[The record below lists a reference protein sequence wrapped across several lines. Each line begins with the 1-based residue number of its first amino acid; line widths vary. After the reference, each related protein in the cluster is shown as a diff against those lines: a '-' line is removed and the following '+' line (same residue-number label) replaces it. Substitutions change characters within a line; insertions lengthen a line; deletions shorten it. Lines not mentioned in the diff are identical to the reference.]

1 MLGNFLLRSI
11 FLLMIISCITVDM
24 QSSTTKGPP
33 KRTTPRT
40 GFVKTLFQ
48 VAYEQWADT
57 RNTFGKI
64 NKMLNDNFAPEGA
77 AAATV
82 STTESSDP
90 NATTT
95 KAPYR
100 ITRNEFSR
108 ILRRNVKGLVRLFNL
123 ELDEALKQ
131 SKITD
136 KEFNRNASIEFSKF
150 L

>member
-1 MLGNFLLRSI
+1 MLGNFLLRTC
-11 FLLMIISCITVDM
+11 LLLIITSCICVNM
-24 QSSTTKGPP
+24 QSSTTKAPP

-40 GFVKTLFQ
+40 GFFKTLFQ
-48 VAYEQWADT
+48 VGYEQWTDT
-57 RNTFGKI
+57 RNTLGKI
-64 NKMLNDNFAPEGA
+64 NTMLNDNFLPEGA

-82 STTESSDP
+82 VTTESSDP

-100 ITRNEFSR
+100 ISRNELGR

-123 ELDEALKQ
+123 ELDDALKQ
-131 SKITD
+131 SRITD